1 MDYFNFLSGML
12 YFMTTVSFYDFI
24 EFYIFSS
31 LENNQFY
38 ILYYFL
44 LPMTVHSVSY
54 IDEVLFNLR
63 I

>member
-1 MDYFNFLSGML
+1 MDITIML

-31 LENNQFY
+31 LGNNQFY

-44 LPMTVHSVSY
+44 LPCNDSSQCEY
-54 IDEVLFNLR
+54 IDEVLFN
-63 I
+63 

>member
-1 MDYFNFLSGML
+1 MDITIML
-12 YFMTTVSFYDFI
+12 YFMTTVRFYDFI

-44 LPMTVHSVSY
+44 LTMTVHSVSY
-54 IDEVLFNLR
+54 IDEVLFNWK

>member
-1 MDYFNFLSGML
+1 MDITIML
-12 YFMTTVSFYDFI
+12 YFMTTVRFYDFI

-54 IDEVLFNLR
+54 IDEVLFN
-63 I
+63 

>member
-1 MDYFNFLSGML
+1 MDITIML
-12 YFMTTVSFYDFI
+12 YFMTAVSFYDFI

-44 LPMTVHSVSY
+44 LPMTVHRVSY
-54 IDEVLFNLR
+54 IDEVLFNWK

>member
-1 MDYFNFLSGML
+1 MDITCTIML
-12 YFMTTVSFYDFI
+12 YFMTAVSFYDFI

-54 IDEVLFNLR
+54 IDEVLFN
-63 I
+63 

>member
-1 MDYFNFLSGML
+1 MDITIML

-54 IDEVLFNLR
+54 IDEVLFNWK

>member
-54 IDEVLFNLR
+54 IDEVLFN
-63 I
+63 

>member
-1 MDYFNFLSGML
+1 MDITIML
-12 YFMTTVSFYDFI
+12 YFMTAVSFYDFI

-54 IDEVLFNLR
+54 IDEVLFN
-63 I
+63 